1 MRTTLLVIAALT
13 AVAVLPGTASA
24 ATCSQFA
31 NQAQAQAAANTV
43 DGDSDG
49 VYCES
54 LPCPCSTGSGYTPPP
69 PAAPP
74 PPAEGIAPPPPV
86 AVPPPPPP
94 SATDAPVPPPPPPSA
109 ASVGSAIT
117 VVTRNHYVSR
127 IGSFQPTRNARL
139 SAAIRAFGQPSS
151 RKLTRRACRVEWRRI
166 QLRITFENFGA
177 ARPGRTTCTPSVGRA
192 QSFAARSPRFRTV
205 NDLRVGQPT
214 SAIRARHP
222 AAEFQPAG
230 FWAVVLARFPFGD
243 GDTPR
248 PVLNALVSGGR
259 VIALT
264 GYIGGAGE

>member
-1 MRTTLLVIAALT
+1 MRTTLLVIAALA
-13 AVAVLPGTASA
+13 AVAVLPGPASA

-43 DGDSDG
+43 DADNDG

-54 LPCPCSTGSGYTPPP
+54 LPCPCSTGNGNTPPP
-69 PAAPP
+69 PAAAPP
-74 PPAEGIAPPPPV
+74 PEDVIAPPPPV
-86 AVPPPPPP
+86 AVSPPPPP
-94 SATDAPVPPPPPPSA
+94 SGADAPAPPPPPT
-109 ASVGSAIT
+109 ASVSSAIT
-117 VVTRNHYVSR
+117 VVTRDYYVSR
-127 IGSFQPTRNARL
+127 IGSFLPTRNPRL

-151 RKLTRRACRVEWRRI
+151 RKLTRRTCRVEWRRLR
-166 QLRITFENFGA
+166 LRITFENFGA
-177 ARPGRTTCTPSVGRA
+177 ARPKETTCTPSVGRA
-192 QSFAARSPRFRTV
+192 QSFVARSPRFRTV

-214 SAIRARHP
+214 SAIRAKHP

-243 GDTPR
+243 GAAPR